1 MRQKAIAKAQ
11 IGIDQEEIMVRK
23 CLDVNIGCVKTFF
36 TFQDKEAEV
45 SGTEGSDSDETSD
58 EETTDSDEEEGA
70 RLKPVFVRRKVLT
83 FFLGFA
89 LIVIFY

>member
-36 TFQDKEAEV
+36 TF
-45 SGTEGSDSDETSD
+45 
-58 EETTDSDEEEGA
+58 
-70 RLKPVFVRRKVLT
+70 
-83 FFLGFA
+83 
-89 LIVIFY
+89 